1 MKDIFEIL
9 KENGI
14 EVEADKQTDIRKA
27 FAENYK
33 TINEHNKK
41 VDKLTEQVNTANDTI
56 NDLKGKLEDAS
67 KVDVEGMQKRLK
79 EFEDAEETPLK
90 ITS

>member
-14 EVEADKQTDIRKA
+14 EVEAEKQTEFRKA

-41 VDKLTEQVNTANDTI
+41 VEKLTEHVNTAKGTI
-56 NDLKGKLEDAS
+56 NDLKNKLEAACE
-67 KVDVEGMQKRLK
+67 VDVKALQDKCFDVCVLFGYL
-79 EFEDAEETPLK
+79 DV
-90 ITS
+90 II

>member
-9 KENGI
+9 RDNGI
-14 EVEADKQTDIRKA
+14 EVEAEKQQEIRKA

-41 VDKLTEQVNTANDTI
+41 MNNTVC
-56 NDLKGKLEDAS
+56 S
-67 KVDVEGMQKRLK
+67 
-79 EFEDAEETPLK
+79 
-90 ITS
+90 